1 MGFELFIALRYL
13 TSKRRQA
20 FISVISIM
28 SVLGVALG
36 VGALVVVMG
45 VYNGFST
52 DIRNKLL
59 GANAHIILQSTVPSA
74 FDLDEHGKSA
84 YDAIAEKL
92 QANPDV
98 VAVAPFIYTEVL
110 LSTARGATGLIVRG
124 IDPKNASEALPMLRE
139 LDAGSLADI
148 TREKGVQGIIIGKE
162 LATRFALQVGNRIN
176 LMSPAG
182 ERTTAGFVPK
192 IKTYRVAGIFRA
204 GLNDYDNR
212 LAFVSLDSARDL
224 VGVPKGRIS
233 GLELYLK
240 DPFQAKEISQKIEAD
255 LDFIYYVRNWV
266 ELNAGLFAALKLE
279 RIGMFIVLSMII
291 LIGSFSIIT
300 SLVMLVMEK
309 TKDIAILMSMGATA
323 KSIRRIFMLQGTI
336 IGMLGTFIG
345 YAGGLGLSYLLQR
358 YKFIELPQGVYT
370 TDYLPIIIS
379 FSDTLLIGVASMFIC
394 FLATIYPARQAA
406 KLVPTEALRYE

>member
-28 SVLGVALG
+28 SILGVALG

-45 VYNGFST
+45 VYNGFSS
-52 DIRNKLL
+52 DIRSKLL
-59 GANAHIILQSTVPSA
+59 GANSHILIQSTISSA
-74 FDLDEHGKSA
+74 FDLDENGEGGYKT
-84 YDAIAEKL
+84 IAEAL
-92 QANPDV
+92 QEKPEII
-98 VAVAPFIYTEVL
+98 AVAPFIYTEVL
-110 LSTARGATGLIVRG
+110 LSTPQGATGLIIRG
-124 IDPKNASEALPMLRE
+124 IDPQDASEALPMLRNLE
-139 LDAGSLADI
+139 SGTLDDLIRA
-148 TREKGVQGIIIGKE
+148 RGVQGIIIGKE
-162 LATRFALQVGNRIN
+162 LATRFSLQVGHRIH

-182 ERTTAGFVPK
+182 ERTTAGFAPK

-224 VGVPKGRIS
+224 IGVPSGRVS
-233 GLELYLK
+233 GLEVYLK
-240 DPFQAKEISQKIEAD
+240 DPFQAQELSSEIEASLD
-255 LDFIYYVRNWV
+255 LVYYARNWV
-266 ELNAGLFAALKLE
+266 EMNAGLFAALKLE

-336 IGMLGTFIG
+336 IGMLGTVLG
-345 YAGGLGLSYLLQR
+345 YAGGLGLAYLLQR
-358 YKFIELPQGVYT
+358 YKFIELPAGVYT
-370 TDYLPIIIS
+370 TDYLPILIS
-379 FSDTLLIGVASMFIC
+379 YSDTFLIGVASMFIC